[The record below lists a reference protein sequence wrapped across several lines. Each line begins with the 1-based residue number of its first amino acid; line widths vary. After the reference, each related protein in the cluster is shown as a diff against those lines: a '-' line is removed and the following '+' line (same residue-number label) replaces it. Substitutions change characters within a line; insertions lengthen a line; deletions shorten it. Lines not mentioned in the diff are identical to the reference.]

1 MIFPVFIPLLALVLS
16 SSTNAAEQEQKALR
30 PTKTQEPNPTIV
42 ASVKSIFSSFSSPES
57 TTFDPKSATGCCGPT
72 CALGLC
78 NGIYPFDTTPP
89 PDAARTATSSSSVV
103 TEACCTA
110 GCPDGFC
117 RGFERWRHW
126 WPIGCV
132 GRDCSVPTG
141 QRWTHWQPAVQTSGS
156 SGRAQPRPT
165 GECTGRDCPPG
176 SSNNDGTLTTIFARA
191 ASTAIDDV
199 KPTASPLSNA
209 EAAEGDAA
217 RWFHAAELA
226 GRDQDTLPII
236 VENTAKEP
244 ITLLADIDLALAEN
258 YISSGML
265 SALGISP
272 TASELTPI
280 AKKDRRPA
288 ALGTPAFKVTPEAT
302 ITLNLLAGPKAAL
315 KQFAD
320 VEFNVFDL
328 PPISERGGVPWEPEV
343 FLGVVFLREA
353 SALRLVDG
361 FVGHAALEGLPVLVR
376 NMTGTD
382 SAGGERK
389 EGGEGW
395 EKDEL

>member
-1 MIFPVFIPLLALVLS
+1 MASIPSTRHLLPMLLAQQQPRLPLSQKLAVLQAVPMGSAEASSVGGIGGLLVAWAETALCPLAKGGLIGSPLSKPVDHQGVRNPVPLVTVQAGIVHRALRTMTVLWLLSLSGPLARPLTTSNLPLVLH
-16 SSTNAAEQEQKALR
+16 
-30 PTKTQEPNPTIV
+30 
-42 ASVKSIFSSFSSPES
+42 SPS
-57 TTFDPKSATGCCGPT
+57 
-72 CALGLC
+72 
-78 NGIYPFDTTPP
+78 
-89 PDAARTATSSSSVV
+89 
-103 TEACCTA
+103 
-110 GCPDGFC
+110 
-117 RGFERWRHW
+117 
-126 WPIGCV
+126 
-132 GRDCSVPTG
+132 
-141 QRWTHWQPAVQTSGS
+141 
-156 SGRAQPRPT
+156 
-165 GECTGRDCPPG
+165 
-176 SSNNDGTLTTIFARA
+176 
-191 ASTAIDDV
+191 
-199 KPTASPLSNA
+199 SNA
-209 EAAEGDAA
+209 EAAEGDTAQ
-217 RWFHAAELA
+217 RFHAAELA

-258 YISSGML
+258 YISSRML

-288 ALGTPAFKVTPEAT
+288 ALATPAFKVTPEAK
-302 ITLNLLAGPKAAL
+302 ITLNLLTQAETAL

-328 PPISERGGVPWEPEV
+328 PPISERGGVPWEPEA
-343 FLGVVFLREA
+343 FLGVVSLREA

-376 NMTGTD
+376 NMTRTD
-382 SAGGERK
+382 SAGGECK